1 MWTCQFVNLNPAFF
15 YKIVAQYQSET
26 DYQCSGTT
34 PPDGSS
40 DGGIANWNEDRRA
53 CFVKPL
59 NKLELHFVY
68 EGVQSRP
75 FSLNYVVKNEI
86 LDKIS
91 LLFKNKVL
99 HLQLID

>member
-1 MWTCQFVNLNPAFF
+1 MTNAAAPLHLMEAATAASLTETRTEGPALF
-15 YKIVAQYQSET
+15 
-26 DYQCSGTT
+26 
-34 PPDGSS
+34 
-40 DGGIANWNEDRRA
+40 NH
-53 CFVKPL
+53 L

-86 LDKIS
+86 LNKIS

>member
-1 MWTCQFVNLNPAFF
+1 MTNAAAPLLLMEAAAAASPTEARTEGSALLNH
-15 YKIVAQYQSET
+15 
-26 DYQCSGTT
+26 
-34 PPDGSS
+34 
-40 DGGIANWNEDRRA
+40 
-53 CFVKPL
+53 L